1 MTYSLAHV
9 HRVETVLFVEALLD
23 ESFDAEDG
31 AVIEIIYLSEEMLTD
46 CGVEVGI
53 FLGREDFTVRWE
65 LGSKMVS

>member
-1 MTYSLAHV
+1 M
-9 HRVETVLFVEALLD
+9 F
-23 ESFDAEDG
+23 
-31 AVIEIIYLSEEMLTD
+31 TD